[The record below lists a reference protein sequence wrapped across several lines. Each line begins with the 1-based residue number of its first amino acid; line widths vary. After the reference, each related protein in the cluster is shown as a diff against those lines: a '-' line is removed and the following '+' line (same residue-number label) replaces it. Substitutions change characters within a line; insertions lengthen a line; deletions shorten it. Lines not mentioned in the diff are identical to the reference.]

1 MVRISFEHLAQVN
14 SRLAFFLRN
23 RRRVTLVRPRRAAPP
38 AARARPR
45 PPPRPRRST
54 ASQSGRAPSCR
65 TCRTDTRIGNFLIK
79 GALTFPHSRRK
90 LQKGCNDSASLSH
103 PESNLVPKESV
114 WIRCLLS
121 EVACLKQSPSRWS
134 RLKSTFCQSW
144 EFESLLF
151 PQNHCSPKM
160 LPPEKAEQ
168 SPAAAVLSIETCCVA
183 GLLRRRPM
191 SQLFVRWQHA
201 RRLQRV
207 PLLCMSAVWAGFY
220 FCVTATQYAQCCSLS
235 VIWGHGICEYW
246 TITQNHLKQ
255 LTGKEVEPLAATCWC
270 LLLWVTPV
278 LSQHFV
284 LVKTSNLSYS
294 KLLEYWGLTSI
305 LTVWKHK
312 PQTVLSCVVSW
323 PKFGSR
329 PVWCVLLRTKKAII

>member
-235 VIWGHGICEYW
+235 VIWGHMWILNYYSKPSQTADGQRSRTPCSYMLMSAFMGNSGLEPTFCPCE
-246 TITQNHLKQ
+246 NKQ
-255 LTGKEVEPLAATCWC
+255 LE
-270 LLLWVTPV
+270 LLKIAGV
-278 LSQHFV
+278 LRINIHLNSM
-284 LVKTSNLSYS
+284 KT
-294 KLLEYWGLTSI
+294 
-305 LTVWKHK
+305 
-312 PQTVLSCVVSW
+312 
-323 PKFGSR
+323 
-329 PVWCVLLRTKKAII
+329 